1 MQSLIADG
9 RRYAQSGLPSEV
21 VTTCVGDYS
30 EMAALSKG
38 GGRRM
43 SFPKKH
49 IYQKGSPGAAREK
62 AKTTLMQIKREI
74 ERDPAMRR
82 EYQKRGLLASG
93 RPLVIESHAVQ

>member
-1 MQSLIADG
+1 
-9 RRYAQSGLPSEV
+9 
-21 VTTCVGDYS
+21 
-30 EMAALSKG
+30 
-38 GGRRM
+38 M

-62 AKTTLMQIKREI
+62 AKTTLTQIKSEI

-93 RPLVIESHAVQ
+93 RLLVIESHAVQ

>member
-1 MQSLIADG
+1 MAGTLRSRAF
-9 RRYAQSGLPSEV
+9 PV
-21 VTTCVGDYS
+21 KFVTACVGDYS

-62 AKTTLMQIKREI
+62 AKTTLTQIKREI

-82 EYQKRGLLASG
+82 EYQKRVCLRVGVLWSLRATLSND
-93 RPLVIESHAVQ
+93 RLRHP